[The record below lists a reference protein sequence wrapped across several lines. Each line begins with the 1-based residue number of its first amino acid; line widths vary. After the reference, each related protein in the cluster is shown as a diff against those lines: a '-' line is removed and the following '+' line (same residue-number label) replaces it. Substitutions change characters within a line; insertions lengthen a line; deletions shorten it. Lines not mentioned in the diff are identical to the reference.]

1 MKVLINDFDLLKE
14 CEAAIAKESG
24 NEMPQM
30 PDTFPSHRCVCF
42 GERHMDGSPYWV
54 VVLYDFRE
62 GHDCMIDLFLNIKGM
77 FTNSLHHKIGRVI
90 ANYAFEQA
98 GLKKINSCV
107 RASNKRA
114 MRINK
119 LFGFK
124 EEGII
129 RLGYLPPTV
138 EDKYVF
144 GMLRSDCKWLKGEY
158 NV

>member
-1 MKVLINDFDLLKE
+1 MSVVINDIELLKE
-14 CEAAIAKESG
+14 CESAIAKASG
-24 NEMPQM
+24 NEMPPI
-30 PDTFPSHRCVCF
+30 PDEYPIDKSVCF
-42 GERHMDGSPYWV
+42 GERYTNGDPYWV
-54 VVLYDFRE
+54 VVLYNFRE
-62 GHDCMIDLFLNIKGM
+62 RHDCMIDLFLNIKGV
-77 FTNSLHHKIGRVI
+77 FTNSFHHRIGKII

-124 EEGII
+124 QEGII
-129 RLGYLPPTV
+129 RSGYLPPNE
-138 EDKYVF
+138 EDKFVF

-158 NV
+158 NA